1 MLTFAPLYPM
11 AQAVGDVREICGPGS
26 WRNLE
31 FGKLSRVHKERR
43 IDASVGVVVLAGA
56 IAMGGQGIR
65 WARDTFATQ
74 EIVHMAGNHELYGNN
89 VDSLV
94 VYRRW
99 GGSAENRFF
108 QPDLVIEIWERHHG
122 DAGRKSTGPAL
133 RRRGAAR
140 DADSRGCAR
149 RPEAAGSG
157 AAATPPH
164 RTTAQ
169 VDDRRRFSGRRGQPV
184 LAVS

>member
-1 MLTFAPLYPM
+1 MPTSATLHPT

-26 WRNLE
+26 WRNVE
-31 FGKLSRVHKERR
+31 FGKLSPVHKERQ
-43 IDASVGVVVLAGA
+43 IDEGVDVVLARD
-56 IAMGGQGIR
+56 IAEGGQGIR
-65 WARDTFATQ
+65 WARETFATQ
-74 EIVHMAGNHELYGNN
+74 EIVYVAGNHALYGNN

-99 GGSAENRFF
+99 DGSAENRVF
-108 QPDLVIEIWERHHG
+108 QTDLVIEIWERHHG

-169 VDDRRRFSGRRGQPV
+169 VDDRRRVSGRRGQPV
-184 LAVS
+184 QAVS